1 MLSSVFY
8 QKIFEA
14 FFPIYICN
22 DLWTNDYI
30 MYIEWELSLIN
41 RRAYMF
47 ILTSTEYFLQF
58 FFEILL
64 HMTLNITNHDQ
75 INLLIC
81 AFILFFSLYVK
92 FNKIYSKSNSF
103 CMFNVNSL
111 YPSVVLFLIT
121 KSFLDM
127 PRTWVFV
134 FVNLEFFFCIG
145 HRGSWVVLVAFG
157 LVNEHDENSY
167 KGDSCNSRCNHDTNH
182 HPVDNKNLRLENI
195 KSHKIF
201 HGIQLVIRL
210 VSQRVRLVK

>member
-1 MLSSVFY
+1 
-8 QKIFEA
+8 
-14 FFPIYICN
+14 
-22 DLWTNDYI
+22 
-30 MYIEWELSLIN
+30 
-41 RRAYMF
+41 MF
-47 ILTSTEYFLQF
+47 ILTSTEYFPQF

-111 YPSVVLFLIT
+111 YPSVVFFKKEKFYRHDAYMSIFKKKWT
-121 KSFLDM
+121 SS
-127 PRTWVFV
+127 
-134 FVNLEFFFCIG
+134 NLEFFFCIG